1 MSVEY
6 KVTDTYT
13 AQGEHVRVTRENLTK
28 LKAKFGNRWGMFSLA
43 VRLLRD
49 DLNEGRDISVTIR
62 GRNLRECLKD
72 YAGDADKVV
81 QSYTAPSQPTGHKKK
96 AEAKESPKA
105 KKQARCL
112 YLPGVKPA
120 PEEPSNNF
128 ESSDSGEST
137 GSIKPEYSPANY
149 YVEDLD

>member
-62 GRNLRECLKD
+62 GRDLRECLKD

-81 QSYTAPSQPTGHKKK
+81 QSYTAPSQSTGH
-96 AEAKESPKA
+96 
-105 KKQARCL
+105 
-112 YLPGVKPA
+112 LPLGTFYALVPPGHA
-120 PEEPSNNF
+120 TRSNRRKL
-128 ESSDSGEST
+128 S
-137 GSIKPEYSPANY
+137 
-149 YVEDLD
+149 